1 MEEESLSSQE
11 IDARVRR
18 LTVVATNLFKRGS
31 YQPAFDSLMKAYL
44 LDPASPHV
52 LACEKTLLPVLE
64 LMRER
69 GMFTSGDTHNEG
81 AGQFQ
86 LARRL
91 TEQMTKLAGSANDLS
106 ESQKGAEPAKQEPD
120 PLQKLQEQ
128 RITMLKQKH
137 QQAKQEREQQMWRDA
152 SKPPRVPLP
161 VQKDSPAH
169 SPTEPSPPSESQKV
183 SGGLFAKIKQG
194 KFFT

>member
-1 MEEESLSSQE
+1 VEEKSLSSQE

-44 LDPASPHV
+44 LDPSSPHV

-69 GMFTSGDTHNEG
+69 GMFSSGDSHNEG

-106 ESQKGAEPAKQEPD
+106 ESQRGARPAKPEPD
-120 PLQKLQEQ
+120 PLQKLQEE
-128 RITMLKQKH
+128 RIMMLKQKH
-137 QQAKQEREQQMWRDA
+137 QQAQQQREQQMWRDA

-161 VQKDSPAH
+161 ARKDSPENP
-169 SPTEPSPPSESQKV
+169 PTEPSPPSESQKA
-183 SGGLFAKIKQG
+183 SEGLFSKIKQG